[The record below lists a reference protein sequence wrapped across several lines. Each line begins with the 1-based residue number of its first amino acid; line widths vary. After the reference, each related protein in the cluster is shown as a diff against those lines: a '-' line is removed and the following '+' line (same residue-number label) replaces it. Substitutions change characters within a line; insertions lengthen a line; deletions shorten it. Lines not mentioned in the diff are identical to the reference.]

1 MAITPEGK
9 VKEEIKKVL
18 EFHCAYWFMPRGSTF
33 GTAGVPDFV
42 GCINGRFFAVEAKSA
57 TGKLTA
63 LQKQQLAKIEDKGGK
78 VFVVRDSD
86 TLTVLSTWLSSVR
99 HAKDK

>member
-9 VKEEIKKVL
+9 VKDEVKRVL
-18 EFHCAYWFMPRGSTF
+18 NFHCAYWFMPRGSTF
-33 GTAGVPDFV
+33 GTAGVPDFI

-57 TGKLTA
+57 IGKLTA
-63 LQKQQLAKIEDKGGK
+63 MQKLQLAKIEEKGGK

-86 TLTVLSTWLSSVR
+86 TLTILSTWLSSISN
-99 HAKDK
+99 AKDK